1 MKVKN
6 LNDTSSSNATQVF
19 SGTDY
24 KNLTSD
30 NLFFLL
36 NMDELDTRE
45 IVLFQA
51 LLTYVKIFFYF
62 IILMVIGN

>member
-6 LNDTSSSNATQVF
+6 LNDISSSNATQVF

-24 KNLTSD
+24 KILTSD

-36 NMDELDTRE
+36 KMDELDTRE
-45 IVLFQA
+45 ILLFQA
-51 LLTYVKIFFYF
+51 LLTYVKIFF
-62 IILMVIGN
+62 ILLF